1 MEGLKIQKFK
11 NEKEQISEVRIS
23 GNLVVEFAQQFK
35 DQIFDIL
42 DELSDHVKIFISEI
56 DEIDVSGIQLIVA
69 FISRMEKRKIKYQFS
84 WDLSLEQRNLLEN
97 VGMSEELYLT
107 SL

>member
-11 NEKEQISEVRIS
+11 NDKEQIIEIRIF

-35 DQIFDIL
+35 DQIIEIVE
-42 DELSDHVKIFISEI
+42 ELSDQVEIFISEI
-56 DEIDVSGIQLIVA
+56 EDIDVSGIQLIVA

-84 WDLSLEQRNLLEN
+84 WDLSLDQRNLLEN
-97 VGMSEELYLT
+97 VGVSEELYLT